1 MAAATLAM
9 KVVGA
14 SLTVNRGSSSNTT
27 AGTTTLTLTFEATAS
42 AAAVPKSIATKALSS
57 SDPQEPKAM
66 VGTTLTLNYDDSTGV
81 ITSLT

>member
-9 KVVGA
+9 KVISA
-14 SLTVNRGSSSNTT
+14 SLTKNQGASSNTT
-27 AGTTTLTLTFEATAS
+27 AGTTTLVLTFEATAS
-42 AAAVPKSIATKALSS
+42 AASVPLATAARAVSAQ
-57 SDPQEPKAM
+57 DPQVAKGM